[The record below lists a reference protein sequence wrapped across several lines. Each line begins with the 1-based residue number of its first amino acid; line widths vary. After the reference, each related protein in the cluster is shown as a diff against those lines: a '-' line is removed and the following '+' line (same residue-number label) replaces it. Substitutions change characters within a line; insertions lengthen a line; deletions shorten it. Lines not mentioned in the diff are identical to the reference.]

1 MKKITVFL
9 LMCMLFTIGSAAGKK
24 KITDKEYNGEYVR
37 STNTFTYKK
46 DNLIFKDKILTYQL
60 QDNSELL
67 NGIYEFIGQN
77 YGVTDDD
84 IIGLNVV
91 GKVSGGTLVVTK
103 ITNYRVPEYKM
114 NNQEAE
120 NSETSTDTEI
130 PSDKPNIE

>member
-9 LMCMLFTIGSAAGKK
+9 LMCMLFTVGSAAGKK
-24 KITDKEYNGEYVR
+24 KTADKEYNGEYVKA
-37 STNTFTYKK
+37 TNTFTYKK

-60 QDNSELL
+60 QDNSDLL
-67 NGIYEFIGQN
+67 NGIYEFMSRE

-103 ITNYRVPEYKM
+103 ITNYRIPEYRM
-114 NNQEAE
+114 NGQDAGNMDYSTETQNEGQNAE
-120 NSETSTDTEI
+120 Q
-130 PSDKPNIE
+130 